1 MTHRECTPE
10 EAKRWTHDYSDGYAA
25 GRGDGRWN
33 RAPRIPLIDVPPDI
47 PGETGSAYVAR
58 HVGIAWQ
65 IGYSAAYRYARE
77 HDLCTSYG

>member
-1 MTHRECTPE
+1 MTHRECTAG
-10 EAKRWTHDYSDGYAA
+10 EARRWTHDHSDGQAA

-33 RAPRIPLIDVPPDI
+33 RAPRVPLIDIPADI
-47 PGETGSAYVAR
+47 PGETGAAYVAR

-77 HDLCTSYG
+77 HDLCTSYR